1 MYIPI
6 FKNRSTEMRFI
17 KDYNNLFNS
26 KIIPLIEIIN
36 DEYEKKFEIDPLTG
50 KPKKRP
56 TPCKSNPSKIRAAK
70 IPLPPTDN
78 DIITLDDIEKS
89 LNGKMAFIDYFR
101 YDKDEYSG
109 INIDLANVQLAH
121 QLSRDEDK
129 YVNHIYDITPHRN
142 LIPVI
147 SLKNKFEMDLILLE
161 DLITNLQSKRSSIA
175 LRITYDVFGKYSTL
189 LSSILRDSD
198 YLLFDIREQNITAM
212 KIEFM
217 KLNKKPIRANK
228 ILLNSPRSYT
238 LQNNQLEIHGISK
251 LIDNSALTDH
261 IKYNFVGFGDFAGL
275 QDKLPDTR
283 QGSGG
288 YGSAY
293 ALLFQYKENVFYTY
307 LNPNTK
313 LGLLGYSSIYPLVL
327 EDEPL
332 LNPDKR
338 CLAYLYIKQMPG
350 YGSYT
355 TWIYINILRY
365 VSQIFL
371 YY

>member
-6 FKNRSTEMRFI
+6 LKNRQTEMRFI
-17 KDYNNLFNS
+17 KKNNNLFNT
-26 KIIPLIEIIN
+26 KIIPLIEVIN
-36 DEYEKKFEIDPLTG
+36 DVYEKKYEMDPLTD

-56 TPCKSNPSKIRAAK
+56 TPCKSNPNKIMSRKIQLSAK
-70 IPLPPTDN
+70 EN

-89 LNGKMAFIDYFR
+89 LNGKTAFIDYFR

-109 INIDLANVQLAH
+109 ININLTDVQLAY

-129 YVNHIYDITPHRN
+129 YIKHVYDIIPHRN

-147 SLKNKFEMDLILLE
+147 SLKNKFEMDLIQLE
-161 DLITNLQSKRSSIA
+161 DLINDLQSKRSSIA
-175 LRITYDVFGKYSTL
+175 LRITYEVFGKYSTL
-189 LSSILRDSD
+189 LSSNLRESD
-198 YLLFDIREQNITAM
+198 YLLFDIREQNISAM

-217 KLNKKPIRANK
+217 KLNKKPILAKK
-228 ILLNSPRSYT
+228 ILLNSPRPYK
-238 LQNNQLEIHGISK
+238 LHNNQLEIHGITK
-251 LIDNSALTDH
+251 LIDNSALKDH
-261 IKYNFVGFGDFAGL
+261 IKYSFNGFGDFAGL

-293 ALLFQYKENVFYTY
+293 SLLFQYKENVFYTY

-313 LGLLGYSSIYPLVL
+313 LGNHGYHSILPLVL
-327 EDEPL
+327 KDEPM

-338 CLAYLYIKQMPG
+338 CPAYKHIKQMTG
-350 YGSYT
+350 YGIYT
-355 TWIYINILRY
+355 TWIYINVLRY